1 MLSIK
6 IILDFLKS
14 DSKNCKTIIMKNNN
28 NVAANKFSL
37 VCKASLKSSNPVKL
51 LYVKLLEYFS
61 PIDSVVISVSSIL
74 TNGKN
79 KIRIDSKDT
88 IRRSRY
94 FLINIFIFIPQ
105 SIQNHQ

>member
-28 NVAANKFSL
+28 NVAANKSSL
-37 VCKASLKSSNPVKL
+37 VRKASLKSSNPVKL
-51 LYVKLLEYFS
+51 LYIEVLAYFS
-61 PIDSVVISVSSIL
+61 PIDSVIISVASIF

-79 KIRIDSKDT
+79 KIRIDSKDN
-88 IRRSRY
+88 ILMSRY
-94 FLINIFIFIPQ
+94 F
-105 SIQNHQ
+105 